1 MKKAMLIFIGLV
13 FVIQGIAQT
22 NLVLNPGFENSNY
35 TSLGTRQQK
44 GQGYL
49 VYNWYNPLPKRSPS
63 VYILPDRSVAMA
75 NSGTSAIGL
84 VLGSSK
90 QEKTKTEFIT
100 GELAQ
105 PLVAGQTYCVSFN
118 IILHRSSKWAAQDI
132 GLLFHADQDLL
143 SNTSDIKSL
152 KANLYANDGG
162 LVTNTKWIEFNGY
175 YVASGGETFITFGS
189 FGDGECVEMT
199 ELGFEPYFQ
208 VDGLNNK
215 AYYQL
220 DDISVIA
227 QSDNFDC
234 GCATPPVREEVSVES
249 TNGLQPYLFALDASG
264 SMKRGGVF
272 DSLRNNLVELLKQLP
287 LGTPVTFSTFSEESS
302 SLYSGKIESST
313 PEYVDSLL
321 SKIEVGGG
329 TSVFS
334 GLQNAYLSYK
344 STWRDSAKVILIS
357 DGSFSVTNKIEELV
371 KLQYENHGRR
381 LTVIQIANKPKGAE
395 RLEPYETSF
404 VQVALSELNSAIF
417 QVYKPSNYSA
427 VACECN
433 NIYSDTMN
441 YHFVIDYSGSMKT
454 NKLRAIHALKN
465 LYEQAPA
472 TAVISITAFSVD
484 AELLY
489 EGKKSEMSMKEL
501 TYLLGSHVA
510 EGGTDPAPGVNHAL
524 GIAKRMAGDRFSHLI
539 IITDLSADNMNQNAK
554 MKTYIQNMSQEI
566 ELAVSSATVDLSTSM
581 DVLMSGRAQFDI
593 TTGVFRDVS
602 KTKFEKDLF
611 QTTRSSCDY
620 TTQPYHYNP
629 ATDFAKD
636 VAKMTFK
643 LILREI
649 LAGAL

>member
-1 MKKAMLIFIGLV
+1 M
-13 FVIQGIAQT
+13 AQT
-22 NLVLNPGFENSNY
+22 NLVLNPGFENSKY
-35 TSLGTRQQK
+35 TTLGTRQQK
-44 GQGYL
+44 GEGYL

-63 VYILPDRSVAMA
+63 IYILPDRSVAMA

-90 QEKTKTEFIT
+90 QGKTKTEFIT
-100 GELAQ
+100 GEMSQ
-105 PLVAGQTYCVSFN
+105 PMVAGQTYCVSFHVL
-118 IILHRSSKWAAQDI
+118 LHRSSKWAAKDI
-132 GLLFHADQDLL
+132 GILFHTDQGLL
-143 SNTSDIKSL
+143 TNTSDLTTL
-152 KANLYANDGG
+152 KASLYANDGDY
-162 LVTNTKWIEFNGY
+162 VTNTKWIQFNGY
-175 YVASGGETFITFGS
+175 YVASGGEKFITFGS
-189 FGDGECVEMT
+189 FGDGECAEMS
-199 ELGFEPYFQ
+199 ELGFDPYFQ
-208 VDGLNNK
+208 VDGLSNK

-220 DDISVIA
+220 DDISVTA

-234 GCATPPVREEVSVES
+234 GCAVPPVQEDVSIINAQE
-249 TNGLQPYLFALDASG
+249 LQPYLFALDASG

-272 DSLRNNLVELLKQLP
+272 DSLRNNLVELLGQLP
-287 LGTPVTFSTFSEESS
+287 LGTPVTFSTFSAESS
-302 SLYSGKIESST
+302 LLYSGKVEQST
-313 PEYVDSLL
+313 PAYVDSLL
-321 SKIEVGGG
+321 SEIEVGGG

-334 GLQNAYLSYK
+334 GLQNAYLSYS

-371 KLQYENHGRR
+371 QLEYENHGRR

-404 VQVALSELNSAIF
+404 VQVALSELSSAIF

-465 LYEQAPA
+465 LYEQAPE
-472 TAVISITAFSVD
+472 TAVISITAFSED
-484 AELLY
+484 ATLLY
-489 EGKKSEMSMKEL
+489 EGKKSEMSMKDL
-501 TYLLGSHVA
+501 GYLLHSHEA
-510 EGGTDPAPGVNHAL
+510 TGGTDPAPGVNHAL

-539 IITDLSADNMNQNAK
+539 IITDLSADNMNQNTK
-554 MKTYIQNMSQEI
+554 MKTYIQNMSDVI
-566 ELAVSSATVDLSTSM
+566 ELAVSSATVDLGTSM
-581 DVLMSGRAQFDI
+581 DILMSGRAQFDI

-602 KTKFEKDLF
+602 KAKFEKDLF

-629 ATDFAKD
+629 ASDFAKD
-636 VAKMTFK
+636 VAKQTFK
-643 LILREI
+643 IILREI
-649 LAGAL
+649 LSGAL